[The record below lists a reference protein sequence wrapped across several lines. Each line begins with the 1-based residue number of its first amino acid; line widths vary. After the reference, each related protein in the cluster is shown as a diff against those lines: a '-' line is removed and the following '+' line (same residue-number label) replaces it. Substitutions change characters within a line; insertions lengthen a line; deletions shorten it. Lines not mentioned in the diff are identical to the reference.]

1 MFSFLNSTLKQSIAI
16 YILILLSIQVM
27 SPSIFNNNISHL
39 SWLMVI
45 ISILSYFLSLFLF
58 KK

>member
-1 MFSFLNSTLKQSIAI
+1 MFSFLNSTLKQSGAI
-16 YILILLSIQVM
+16 YILILLFLHIS
-27 SPSIFNNNISHL
+27 SPSIFNNNLSQL

-45 ISILSYFLSLFLF
+45 IAILSYFLSKFIF